1 MKIRRIFTGLMAMI
15 LLLSAFSFATSAA
28 SNLLGDVNGNG
39 KIDSLDYMLLKR
51 CVLKTTTLNE
61 EQLLRADVNKN
72 GKPDALDYGM
82 VKRHVL
88 KKYVITGEVTPK
100 SATEKIVS
108 AIGKNG
114 KISLDFSGTISTFKG
129 NATVSFVTV
138 NGALSLKGKAV
149 TDQGIIVEMTIPM
162 SSVAKEYSFSGSASM
177 KMGTQTIV
185 GSCNGSMVAA
195 TYSIDQTSFDD
206 VSFTCT
212 PNIFGPAQI
221 VILEGYCKEAMDQ
234 FLYKA
239 NELLAKE
246 GIKVTIGDLGF
257 TNYLDEINKG
267 WVKF

>member
-15 LLLSAFSFATSAA
+15 LLLSAFSFVASAK
-28 SNLLGDVNGNG
+28 SNLLGDVNGSG
-39 KIDSLDYMLLKR
+39 AIDTVDYMMLKR
-51 CVLKTTTLNE
+51 YVLRTATLNE
-61 EQLLRADVNKN
+61 EQLLRADVNRN
-72 GKPDALDYGM
+72 GKPDAADYGL
-82 VKRHVL
+82 VKKHVL
-88 KKYVITGEVTPK
+88 KRYVISGEVTPK

-114 KISLDFSGTISTFKG
+114 KISLDFSSTIATFEG
-129 NATVSFVTV
+129 NATVSFVTE
-138 NGALSLKGKAV
+138 NGVLSLKGKAT

-162 SSVAKEYSFSGSASM
+162 SAVAKEYSFTGSASM

-195 TYSIDQTSFDD
+195 TYSVDQTSFDK

-234 FLYKA
+234 FLCKA
-239 NELLAKE
+239 NELLEKE

-257 TNYLDEINKG
+257 TNFLDEINKG
-267 WVKF
+267 LVKF

>member
-39 KIDSLDYMLLKR
+39 KIDSLDYMMLKK

-114 KISLDFSGTISTFKG
+114 KISLNFNSAISTFTG
-129 NATVSFVTV
+129 TATVSFVTV
-138 NGALSLKGKAV
+138 NGVLSLQGKAV
-149 TDQGIIVEMTIPM
+149 TDQGMSVEMTIPL
-162 SSVAKEYSFSGSASM
+162 SAVAKEYSFSGSASM
-177 KMGTQTIV
+177 KMGTQTIT
-185 GSCNGSMVAA
+185 GKCNGTIVAA
-195 TYSIDQTSFDD
+195 TYSVDQDGFDD
-206 VSFTCT
+206 ASFTSE
-212 PNIFGPAQI
+212 PIKLNAAQLI
-221 VILEGYCKEAMDQ
+221 ILEGYCKEAMDQ

-257 TNYLDEINKG
+257 TNFLDEINKG